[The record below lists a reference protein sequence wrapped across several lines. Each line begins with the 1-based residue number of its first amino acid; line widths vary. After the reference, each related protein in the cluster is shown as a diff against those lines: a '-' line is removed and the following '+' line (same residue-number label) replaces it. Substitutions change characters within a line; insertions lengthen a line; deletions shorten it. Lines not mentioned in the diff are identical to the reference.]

1 MNIARLLAR
10 SGATHPDAIAIGVG
24 RADLATYR
32 ELAARVARLA
42 RAMRDGLGLQPGA
55 RVALAM
61 RNCPEF
67 LLVLFATWHAGLC
80 AVPLNFRLHR
90 QEIRY
95 ILDNA
100 GAQICFVTD
109 DLASALD
116 GMEREVD
123 SLRHVVGTGDALFAG
138 LVDAG
143 AQPMACV
150 DVHPDEPAWIFY
162 TSGTT
167 GRPKGATLTHRNLGF
182 MTQAYFADIDTIG
195 PGDAMLHPA
204 ALSHGAG
211 LYALPSIAQAGRQ
224 VICEE
229 VSFDPAEVLDLI
241 VCHRNVSFFAAPT
254 MLKRLTLAA
263 QAGGANTANLRTI
276 VYGGGPMYVEDL
288 RSSLAVLGPRL
299 AQIFGQGETPMTITA
314 LGRNDHREAVLHT
327 CGVARTLVDVRV
339 VDESDREVATGETG
353 EIVTRSD
360 CVMSGY
366 WNNPQ
371 ASADALR
378 GGWLHTGDLGSLDER
393 GYLTLKDRAK
403 DLLISGG
410 SNIYPREI
418 EEVLLRHEQ
427 VLEASVV
434 GRPHPDW
441 GEEPVAFVVPRPGAT
456 VVAAELDRLCLGA
469 IARYKRPRTYYFVD
483 SLPKNNYGKVLKTAL
498 REQLRAEVLGGGDS
512 PAKGRGLP
520 APPIG

>member
-1 MNIARLLAR
+1 LNIATLLTR
-10 SGATHPDAIAIGVG
+10 SAAWHPDAIAVAVG
-24 RADLATYR
+24 RADLWTYR
-32 ELAARVARLA
+32 EFSARVARLA
-42 RAMRDGLGLQPGA
+42 YAMRHDLGLRPGA
-55 RVALAM
+55 RTALAM

-67 LLVLFATWHAGLC
+67 LLVLFATWHAGLT
-80 AVPLNFRLHR
+80 AVPMNFRLHR
-90 QEIRY
+90 QEFRY
-95 ILDNA
+95 IVDNA
-100 GAQICFVTD
+100 GAEVCFVSD
-109 DLASALD
+109 DLAPAFD
-116 GMEREVD
+116 GMQRDVA
-123 SLRHVVGTGDALFAG
+123 SLGSVICTGDAAFAD
-138 LVDAG
+138 LIEAAG
-143 AQPMACV
+143 QPMACA
-150 DVHPDEPAWIFY
+150 DAGPDDPAWIFY

-224 VICEE
+224 VICEQA
-229 VSFDPAEVLDLI
+229 SFDPAEVLDL
-241 VCHRNVSFFAAPT
+241 VGCHRNVSFFAAPT
-254 MLKRLTLAA
+254 MLKRLTLTA
-263 QAGGANTANLRTI
+263 QASGTDTANLRTI

-288 RSSLAVLGPRL
+288 RASLAVLGPKL
-299 AQIFGQGETPMTITA
+299 VQIFGQGETPMTITS
-314 LGRNDHREAVLHT
+314 LGRDDHRDDVLHT
-327 CGVARTLVDVRV
+327 CGVARTLVDVRA
-339 VDESDREVATGETG
+339 VDGDDRELAPGELG

-378 GGWLHTGDLGSLDER
+378 GGWLHTGDLGSMDER
-393 GYLTLKDRAK
+393 GYLTLTDRAK

-427 VLEASVV
+427 VLEVSVV

-441 GEEPVAFVVPRPGAT
+441 GEEPVAFVVPRSGAT
-456 VVAAELDRLCLGA
+456 IAAAELDRLCLDA

-483 SLPKNNYGKVLKTAL
+483 SLPKNNYGKVLKT
-498 REQLRAEVLGGGDS
+498 ELRAQLQAGTLPGGDS
-512 PAKGRGLP
+512 PA
-520 APPIG
+520 